1 MRNFRS
7 SVLGAILLASGLV
20 IGACGSGGDGDQ
32 ATGGGDA
39 KGRLTVGSDAFP
51 EAQIVGEMYAQVL
64 ENAGYEVERQ
74 LDIKSREV
82 RLPAMYKGEV
92 DVAPEY
98 MASLLS
104 VLNPNI
110 KASTDPATVSRQL
123 EPVVAE
129 KGLALLEYSRA
140 VDVNAFVVTPDTA
153 SENNLDAVSDLKPVA
168 DDMTLGGPPECPKR
182 RYCIPGLKK
191 VYGVEFREFKPLS
204 YGPATVAALE
214 GGEIDVALLFS
225 TDPLVSDRG
234 LVVLEDD
241 KNLQAADYITP
252 LVRKEYASGEVAELL
267 NEVSATL
274 TTENVTDLNRQV
286 AIDQEDPADV
296 ARAFLEEKGLL

>member
-168 DDMTLGGPPECPKR
+168 GDMTLGGPPECPKR
-182 RYCIPGLKK
+182 PYCIPGLKK

-252 LVRKEYASGEVAELL
+252 LVGKEYASGEVAELL

>member
-1 MRNFRS
+1 MRSFRS

-39 KGRLTVGSDAFP
+39 KGRLTIGSDAFP

-92 DVAPEY
+92 DIAPEY

-104 VLNPNI
+104 VLDPNI

-182 RYCIPGLKK
+182 PYCIPGLKK

-252 LVRKEYASGEVAELL
+252 LVGKEYASGEVAELL

>member
-1 MRNFRS
+1 MRSFRS

-168 DDMTLGGPPECPKR
+168 GDMTLGGPPECPKR
-182 RYCIPGLKK
+182 PYCIPGLKK

-252 LVRKEYASGEVAELL
+252 LVGKEYASGEVAELL